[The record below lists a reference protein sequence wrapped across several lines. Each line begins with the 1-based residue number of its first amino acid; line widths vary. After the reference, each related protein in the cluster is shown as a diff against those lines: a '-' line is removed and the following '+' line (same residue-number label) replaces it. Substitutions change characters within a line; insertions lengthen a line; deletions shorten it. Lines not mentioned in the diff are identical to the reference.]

1 MDTAAGSPATITVR
15 DATVA
20 LMRSLGMTTIFGN
33 PGSTELAFFKNWPD
47 DFRYILALQES
58 SAVAMADGYA
68 QSTRNAAFVNLHSA
82 AGVGHALG
90 SVFTAFRNQTPL
102 VITAGQQ
109 TRAMQPTEPFLW
121 ATDAPSFPRPYV
133 KWSCEPARAQ
143 DVPAA
148 IARAYYV
155 AMQRPRGPTFVSIP
169 ADDWDCDAEPVAP
182 RAVSFEFAPD
192 PAALGQ
198 VANALNTAE
207 RPALIVGPAVDQD
220 NAWDVT
226 VTLAER
232 LRAAVWVSPKSSRAS
247 FPEDHPLF
255 AGFLPPARQLVTEK
269 LAGHDVVVVLGAPV
283 FTYHVHTEG
292 PFVPEGTRLYQII
305 DDPQAAAWSPVGS
318 SLLATMRLAVT
329 RLLDLVEPSRRP
341 MPDRLRAA
349 ACEVEESSPISG
361 PFVMQ
366 AIARAMPSDAV
377 VVQEAPSHENDVH
390 EYLPI
395 RKSASFFMSAS
406 GGLGYGMPAAV
417 GIALADPARRVIC
430 VLGDGSC
437 MYSIQG
443 LWTAVQHHL
452 PVTFVV
458 LHNQEYAALKAFSR
472 MFNVGGFTGVDLPG
486 IDIATLAKGYGCA
499 AQRIKRAKD
508 LPDAL
513 SASLASDG
521 PVVLDVLVGSA
532 DAPLF

>member
-1 MDTAAGSPATITVR
+1 M
-15 DATVA
+15 A
-20 LMRSLGMTTIFGN
+20 LLRTLGMTTIFGN

-58 SAVAMADGYA
+58 CAVAMADGYA
-68 QSTRNAAFVNLHSA
+68 QSTHNAAFVNLHSA

-121 ATDAPSFPRPYV
+121 ATDAAAFPKPYV

-155 AMQRPRGPTFVSIP
+155 AMQKPCGPTFVSIP
-169 ADDWDCDAEPVAP
+169 ADDWDADAEPVAP
-182 RAVSFEFAPD
+182 RAVSFAFAPD
-192 PAALGQ
+192 PAALQ
-198 VANALNTAE
+198 HVANALNASE

-220 NAWDVT
+220 SAWDVV

-232 LRAAVWVSPKSSRAS
+232 LQAAVWVSPKSSRGS

-255 AGFLPPARQLVTEK
+255 AGFLPPVRQLLTEK
-269 LAGHDVVVVLGAPV
+269 LAGYDVVVVLGAPV

-305 DDPQAAAWSPVGS
+305 DDPEAAAWSPVGT
-318 SLLATMRLAVT
+318 SLLATMRLGIT
-329 RLLDLVEPSRRP
+329 QLLELVEPSSRP
-341 MPDRLRAA
+341 APDRLRAQPRKVKA
-349 ACEVEESSPISG
+349 SDPISG
-361 PFVMQ
+361 PFAMQ
-366 AIARAMPSDAV
+366 TIARTMPPDAIV
-377 VVQEAPSHENDVH
+377 VMEAPSHENDVH
-390 EYLPI
+390 DYLPI
-395 RKSASFFMSAS
+395 RKSASFFTSAS
-406 GGLGYGMPAAV
+406 GGLGYGLPAAV
-417 GIALADPARRVIC
+417 GIALGDPTRRVIGI
-430 VLGDGSC
+430 LGDGSC
-437 MYSIQG
+437 MYAIQG

-472 MFNVGGFTGVDLPG
+472 MFNIGGFTGVDLPG

-499 AQRIKRAKD
+499 ARCVERAAD

-513 SASLASDG
+513 SASWASDG
-521 PVVLDVLVGSA
+521 PMLLDVMVGST

>member
-1 MDTAAGSPATITVR
+1 MDTSTEASAAYTVR

-20 LMRSLGMTTIFGN
+20 LLRSLGMTTVFGN
-33 PGSTELAFFKNWPD
+33 PGSTELAFFRDWPD

-58 SAVAMADGYA
+58 CAVAMADGYA

-90 SVFTAFRNQTPL
+90 SVFTSFRNQTPL

-121 ATDAPSFPRPYV
+121 ATDAATFPKPYV

-155 AMQRPRGPTFVSIP
+155 AMQRPCGPTFVSIP
-169 ADDWDCDAEPVAP
+169 ADDWDAAAEPVAP

-192 PAALGQ
+192 PAALEQ
-198 VANALNTAE
+198 VADALNASE
-207 RPALIVGPAVDQD
+207 RPALVVGAAVDQD
-220 NAWDVT
+220 SAWDAAVA
-226 VTLAER
+226 LAER
-232 LRAAVWVSPKSSRAS
+232 VQAAVWVSPKASRSS

-255 AGFLPPARQLVTEK
+255 AGFLPPVRQLVREK
-269 LAGHDVVVVLGAPV
+269 LADHDVVVVLGAPV

-292 PFVPEGTRLYQII
+292 PFVPEGTRLYQMT
-305 DDPQAAAWSPVGS
+305 DDPQAAAWAPVGS
-318 SLLATMRLAVT
+318 SVVATMRLGIT
-329 RLLDLVEPSRRP
+329 QLLELVRPTRRP
-341 MPDRLRAA
+341 ALGRLRAQP
-349 ACEVEESSPISG
+349 CEVEASDPISG

-366 AIARAMPSDAV
+366 AIARTMPPDAIV
-377 VVQEAPSHENDVH
+377 VMEAPSHENDVH
-390 EYLPI
+390 AYLPI
-395 RKSASFFMSAS
+395 RRSGSFYTSAS
-406 GGLGYGMPAAV
+406 GGLGYGLPAAT
-417 GIALADPARRVIC
+417 GIALADPTRRVIA

-437 MYSIQG
+437 MYAIQG
-443 LWTAVQHHL
+443 LWSAVQHRL

-458 LHNQEYAALKAFSR
+458 LHNQEYAALKAFSQ

-486 IDIATLAKGYGCA
+486 IDIATLAKGYRCPS
-499 AQRIKRAKD
+499 QRIKRAGD
-508 LPDAL
+508 LPAAL
-513 SASLASDG
+513 SASFASDG
-521 PVVLDVLVGSA
+521 PMVLDVMVGS
-532 DAPLF
+532 DNSPLF

>member
-1 MDTAAGSPATITVR
+1 MDTSAVSSATNTVR
-15 DATVA
+15 DVTVA
-20 LMRSLGMTTIFGN
+20 LLRSLGMTTIFGN

-68 QSTRNAAFVNLHSA
+68 QSIRNAAFVNLHSA

-121 ATDAPSFPRPYV
+121 ATDATTFPKPYV

-148 IARAYYV
+148 IARAYYL
-155 AMQRPRGPTFVSIP
+155 AMQKPCGPTFVSIP
-169 ADDWDCDAEPVAP
+169 ADDWDAEAEPVMP
-182 RAVSFEFAPD
+182 REVSFEFAPD
-192 PAALGQ
+192 PTALQ
-198 VANALNTAE
+198 HVAHALNTCK

-220 NAWDVT
+220 NAWEV
-226 VTLAER
+226 VVKLAER
-232 LRAAVWVSPKSSRAS
+232 IQAAVWVSPKSSRGS

-255 AGFLPPARQLVTEK
+255 AGFLQPVRQLVTEK
-269 LAGHDVVVVLGAPV
+269 LAGYDVVVVLGAPV

-292 PFVPEGTRLYQII
+292 PFVPEGAQLYQII
-305 DDPQAAAWSPVGS
+305 DNPEAAAWSPVGT
-318 SLLATMRLAVT
+318 SLLATMRLAIT
-329 RLLDLVEPSRRP
+329 QLLDLVEPSPRP
-341 MPDRLRAA
+341 APGRLRAHPRKVKA
-349 ACEVEESSPISG
+349 SNPISG

-366 AIARAMPSDAV
+366 TISRTMPSDAV
-377 VVQEAPSHENDVH
+377 VVLEAPSHENDLH

-395 RKSASFFMSAS
+395 RKSASFYMAAS
-406 GGLGYGMPAAV
+406 GGLGYGLPAAT

-430 VLGDGSC
+430 VLGDGSS

-443 LWTAVQHHL
+443 LWTAIQHRL

-458 LHNQEYAALKAFSR
+458 LHNQEYAALKAFSQ
-472 MFNVGGFTGVDLPG
+472 MFNIGSFTGADLPG
-486 IDIATLAKGYGCA
+486 IDIAAIAKGYGCVAQCIERAEDLA
-499 AQRIKRAKD
+499 A
-508 LPDAL
+508 AL
-513 SASLASDG
+513 SASWAYDG
-521 PVVLDVLVGSA
+521 PVVLDVKVGSTET
-532 DAPLF
+532 PLF